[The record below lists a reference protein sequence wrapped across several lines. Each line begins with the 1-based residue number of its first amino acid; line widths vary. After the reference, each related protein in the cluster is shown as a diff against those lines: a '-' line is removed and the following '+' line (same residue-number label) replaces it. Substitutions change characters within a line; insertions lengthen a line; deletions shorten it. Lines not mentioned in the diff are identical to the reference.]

1 MNVHPFDKAW
11 QNKKQ
16 LFLLQIKIASVKCHL
31 QMNLFVVLFPPPF
44 MVHLF
49 WFSKGLDQ
57 GFLIGQQFC
66 YELWV
71 SPAEKS
77 VLMRTHAKCTICRR
91 EVHKSALTHFMIL
104 QWDSTKHSLL
114 TGNAPHSPRVCE
126 GVVWDS
132 VSKDRISMFSQHSIS
147 QAALIYFCA
156 FYDYKSLQKS
166 VYTRKIGA
174 FFFPADSSYFKKSN
188 TAASYTRLRKTQRWK
203 IRCKQLTAFYPEC

>member
-1 MNVHPFDKAW
+1 MF
-11 QNKKQ
+11 
-16 LFLLQIKIASVKCHL
+16 
-31 QMNLFVVLFPPPF
+31 
-44 MVHLF
+44 HLF
-49 WFSKGLDQ
+49 GFSNGLDQ
-57 GFLIGQQFC
+57 GSLICQQFC

-77 VLMRTHAKCTICRR
+77 ALMQTHAKCTICRR

-166 VYTRKIGA
+166 AYTRKIGA
-174 FFFPADSSYFKKSN
+174 FFFRLIVHILRNLILLLLTHISGKLKGGKSDVSN
-188 TAASYTRLRKTQRWK
+188 SLHFTLSVSVLK
-203 IRCKQLTAFYPEC
+203 RCI